1 MTSCRT
7 ETSHGPVAAMAGS
20 SSTDLL
26 CLHVEPGLAAQWAAF
41 VSFFEQENCALRPF
55 DASSLSSSMG
65 FAPDGPAD
73 GSAAGAAAAAS
84 GAWAAGAA
92 GAAAG
97 AVGAVAAGVA
107 APAADARLLP
117 A

>member
-1 MTSCRT
+1 
-7 ETSHGPVAAMAGS
+7 MAGS
-20 SSTDLL
+20 STELL
-26 CLHVEPGLAAQWAAF
+26 CLHVELGLAAQWAAT

-65 FAPDGPAD
+65 FAPPAAAPDGPAD
-73 GSAAGAAAAAS
+73 GSAAGS
-84 GAWAAGAA
+84 GTWAAGAA

-97 AVGAVAAGVA
+97 AVGAAAAGVA